1 MELPDTS
8 QKEHLCPYV
17 WKIQSQSSL
26 NTTKDAGGAEVC
38 TARVST
44 VQVRWMVCELQGE
57 TQHLFLAINP
67 LSSGLHEESFFHLRH
82 LCYSTS

>member
-38 TARVST
+38 TAS
-44 VQVRWMVCELQGE
+44 
-57 TQHLFLAINP
+57 QHSAGSLD
-67 LSSGLHEESFFHLRH
+67 GL
-82 LCYSTS
+82 